1 MKDYIFIYF
10 LTLSVIKFR
19 IKYNTV
25 AVNKP
30 NAPNITG
37 SNIYIYFIL
46 FNFHLTKGIF
56 IRICYI

>member
-1 MKDYIFIYF
+1 MKDYIFFIYF

-25 AVNKP
+25 AVNNP
-30 NAPNITG
+30 HAPNIRG

-46 FNFHLTKGIF
+46 FNFNLTKGIL
-56 IRICYI
+56 I